1 MTRFRRLPDAI
12 VADVLGRVSTALA
25 AGIQPKRAWET
36 EAARVPARWRPALA
50 AVAAAT
56 ASGAGLAQALDAAGA
71 GFGPVVRG
79 MAVVADHTGRDAEV
93 LRDLSAAVR
102 RSLRIRRDLRAGLV
116 KPALQLG
123 AAVVAVGVLIVV
135 SGGITDLDGRPL
147 DLVGLGLRGF
157 AGLRTFVVV
166 VAAAV
171 AAAVVAWPLAA
182 RSWADHGVVRRVAA
196 VVPVLGPALEA
207 TEAAV
212 WCRAAA
218 LAAGA
223 GIDAGG
229 LVRIASAAA
238 PGMRIESDA
247 LEERLR
253 AGADLAEALAA
264 GGRLPRRVVDAVAVG
279 ELTGTTPETLDRLAA
294 GLEEEAR
301 VGLATAVTWAGHLA
315 WAAVALLI
323 TLVVLRFFSM
333 YAGLIR
339 AAARPL

>member
-36 EAARVPARWRPALA
+36 EAARVRARWRPALA

>member
-36 EAARVPARWRPALA
+36 EAARVPARWRPALT

-102 RSLRIRRDLRAGLV
+102 RSIRIRRDLRAGLV

-123 AAVVAVGVLIVV
+123 AAVVAVGVLIVA

-166 VAAAV
+166 VAAAAV
-171 AAAVVAWPLAA
+171 AAVVAWPLAM
-182 RSWADHGVVRRVAA
+182 RSWADRGIVRRVAA
-196 VVPVLGPALEA
+196 RVPVVGPALEA
-207 TEAAV
+207 AEAAA

-238 PGMRIESDA
+238 PGMRIESA
-247 LEERLR
+247 TLEERLR

-264 GGRLPRRVVDAVAVG
+264 GGRLPRAVVDAVAVG

-301 VGLATAVTWAGHLA
+301 AGLATAVTWAGHLA

-323 TLVVLRFFSM
+323 TLVVLRVFSM
-333 YAGLIR
+333 YAGLLR

>member
-36 EAARVPARWRPALA
+36 EAARVPARWRPALT

-182 RSWADHGVVRRVAA
+182 RNWADRGVVRRVAA

-207 TEAAV
+207 TEAAA

-333 YAGLIR
+333 YAGMIR

>member
-36 EAARVPARWRPALA
+36 EAARVPARWRPALT

-182 RSWADHGVVRRVAA
+182 RNWADRGVVRRVAA

-207 TEAAV
+207 TEAAA